1 MELVQSNETI
11 SLEIFHFINNS
22 YVMHIVI
29 MFTSLKLHLM
39 LNAIQILMINLPQ
52 IPSNLTNVDQIANF
66 VS

>member
-1 MELVQSNETI
+1 
-11 SLEIFHFINNS
+11 
-22 YVMHIVI
+22 MHIVI
-29 MFTSLKLHLM
+29 MFTSLKLHVM

>member
-29 MFTSLKLHLM
+29 MFTSLKLHVM